1 MIAER
6 ARLINVAYVV
16 SDVLATVVSLALAY
30 TLRVVLPGESI
41 PFLSPLLPPF
51 AWYLPVLACILLVWP
66 LVFYALGLYGR
77 QGRTLSSET
86 SVILGAVAIAG
97 LLLIAFIFTAR
108 QTFISRPVIAAF
120 LLLDFVSV
128 VGLRRAVRGLLM
140 GGGRPRRVLVAGGAK
155 EAASAAALVNAH
167 RDWGLEVAGL
177 VTDGRWHDT
186 GEPGEAEFP
195 VLGTYRDLFRLV
207 QEQHAAEVLIAPAT
221 GQLGDLH
228 DIATVIAQLEEQGT
242 VVRLSMNFLPRS
254 ISHLSFDQLGEDFP
268 LLTFSNSPGNEVLL
282 AVRRVADVAIA
293 LSLLAL
299 LSPALVVI
307 AIGVKLASPG
317 PVLFRQ
323 VRCGLHGR
331 RFTFLKFRTMRTDAE
346 RLKPLLQPFN
356 EMDGPAFKMTNDP
369 RVFPFGGF
377 LRRTSLDELPQL
389 LNILRGDMSFVGPR
403 PSVVEEV
410 NRYEPWQRRRLS
422 MKPGLTCLW
431 QISGRNEL
439 TFEEWMRLDLEYI
452 DNWSLWLDVKIA
464 FKTIP
469 AVLLGRGA
477 R

>member
-6 ARLINVAYVV
+6 ARAVNAAYVV
-16 SDVLATVVSLALAY
+16 TDVLATVLALALAY
-30 TLRVVLPGESI
+30 TLRGVIPGDSI
-41 PFLSPLLPPF
+41 PFLSRSLPPF
-51 AWYLPVLACILLVWP
+51 AWYLPVLACILLLWP

-77 QGRTLSSET
+77 QGRTLNSES
-86 SVILGAVAIAG
+86 SVILGAVGVAG
-97 LLLIAFIFTAR
+97 LLLVAFIFTAR
-108 QTFISRPVIAAF
+108 QDFISRPVIVTF
-120 LLLDFVSV
+120 LLLDFVLV
-128 VGLRRAVRGLLM
+128 VGLRRIVRGLLM
-140 GGGRPRRVLVAGGAK
+140 GGGQPRRVLVAGGVA
-155 EAASAAALVNAH
+155 EVMAAAALVDAH

-177 VTDGRWHDT
+177 VTDGRWNVAS
-186 GEPGEAEFP
+186 GSGFP
-195 VLGTYRDLFRLV
+195 VLGTYADLFRLV

-228 DIATVIAQLEEQGT
+228 DIADVIATLEEQGT
-242 VVRLSMNFLPRS
+242 VVRLAMNFLPRS
-254 ISHLSFDQLGEDFP
+254 IAHLSVDQLGEDFP

-282 AVRRVADVAIA
+282 AVRRVADIFISAA
-293 LSLLAL
+293 LVVL
-299 LSPALVVI
+299 LSPLLMAI

-331 RFTFLKFRTMRTDAE
+331 RFTFLKFRTMRIDAE
-346 RLKPLLQPFN
+346 RLKPLLEPFN

-369 RVFPFGGF
+369 RVFPFGHF

-410 NRYEPWQRRRLS
+410 NQYEPWQRRRLS

-439 TFEEWMRLDLEYI
+439 TFDEWMRLDLEYI
-452 DNWSLWLDVKIA
+452 DNWSLWLDIKIA

>member
-1 MIAER
+1 MIGER
-6 ARLINVAYVV
+6 ARLVNGAYVV
-16 SDVLATVVSLALAY
+16 SDTLATVLALALAY
-30 TLRVVLPGESI
+30 TLRGVIPGDSM
-41 PFLSPLLPPF
+41 PFLSGSLPPF
-51 AWYLPVLACILLVWP
+51 GWYFPVLVCILLVWP

-77 QGRTLSSET
+77 QARTLNSET
-86 SVILGAVAIAG
+86 SVVLTAVAIAG
-97 LLLIAFIFTAR
+97 LLLIAFIFSAR
-108 QTFISRPVIAAF
+108 QSFISRPVIATF
-120 LLLDFVSV
+120 LFLDFVLV
-128 VGLRRAVRGLLM
+128 VGLRRMVRAVVL
-140 GGGRPRRVLVAGGAK
+140 GGGQPRRVLVAGGAA
-155 EAASAAALVNAH
+155 EVAAAAALVNAH

-177 VTDGRWHDT
+177 VSDGRWAD
-186 GEPGEAEFP
+186 PGPSEFP
-195 VLGTYRDLFRLV
+195 LLGAYPDLFRLV
-207 QEQHAAEVLIAPAT
+207 QEQHAAEVLIAPAA

-228 DIATVIAQLEEQGT
+228 GIASVISTLEEQGT
-242 VVRLSMNFLPRS
+242 VVRLAMNFLPRS
-254 ISHLSFDQLGEDFP
+254 VSRLTFDQLGEELP
-268 LLTFSNSPGNEVLL
+268 LLTFSTTPGNEVRL
-282 AVRRVADVAIA
+282 AVRRLADIVLSVA
-293 LSLLAL
+293 LLLL
-299 LSPALVVI
+299 LSPLMFVI
-307 AIGVKLASPG
+307 AVGVKLASPG

-331 RFTFLKFRTMRTDAE
+331 RFTFLKFRTMRIDAE
-346 RLKPLLQPFN
+346 RLKPLLEPFN

-389 LNILRGDMSFVGPR
+389 INILRGDMSFVGPR

-410 NRYEPWQRRRLS
+410 DQYQPWQRRRLS

-439 TFEEWMRLDLEYI
+439 TFDEWMRLDLEYI